1 MMSEAST
8 SDSDRSGGFSNSLL
22 LICDHN
28 LNFILMAA
36 LIALGYEFILLGE
49 FWHKLLWTG
58 NYGQA
63 IPLSRSRKQAQISA
77 AMNLCGLFTT
87 ASP

>member
-1 MMSEAST
+1 
-8 SDSDRSGGFSNSLL
+8 
-22 LICDHN
+22 
-28 LNFILMAA
+28 MAA

-49 FWHKLLWTG
+49 FRHELLWTG